1 MGLLHRLARE
11 PLVHFLGIGALV
23 FALYGHGRTVPAA
36 PAETVITVAPTQVER
51 LTAQFQAVWRRS
63 PSEAELATL
72 VEDHVREEIY
82 YREALALRFDRDDT
96 VIRRRLRQKMEF
108 LSAGSTSALDPDEAE
123 LRAHHAA
130 HPELFAAPARVTFR
144 QVALDDAGAAAGV
157 RAALE
162 AGTDPEGLV
171 RLGLL
176 PSGMAAAG
184 ETAVDG
190 AFGPGFFERIAALS
204 PGGWQGP
211 VASAYGLHLV
221 ELLGFEPGTVQP
233 FEAVRSRVAEDW
245 QRSTADA
252 LRQAQYDSLRAR
264 YEVVFP
270 EVAE

>member
-1 MGLLHRLARE
+1 MDILQRLVRE

-23 FALYGHGRTVPAA
+23 FALHGAGATAPAA
-36 PAETVITVAPTQVER
+36 PAETVITVAPAQVER
-51 LTAQFQAVWRRS
+51 LTAQFEAAWRRW
-63 PSEAELATL
+63 PSREELAAL
-72 VEDHVREEIY
+72 IEDHVREEIY
-82 YREALALRFDRDDT
+82 YREALALGFDRDDT

-108 LSAGSTSALDPDEAE
+108 LSEGATSALDPDEAA

-130 HPELFAAPARVTFR
+130 HPERFAAPARVTFR
-144 QVALDDAGAAAGV
+144 QVALDDAGAAEGV

-162 AGTDPEGLV
+162 AGNDPEVLV
-171 RLGLL
+171 RFGLL
-176 PSGMAAAG
+176 PLVMEAAG

-190 AFGPGFFERIAALS
+190 AFGAGFFERIAALS

-252 LRQAQYDSLRAR
+252 LRQAQYDALRAR